1 MGMDPT
7 HLSSGILEIKP
18 LFVFTSACAIVPY
31 STVVCHD
38 WKKALLALRAII
50 QNYKLGGL
58 NQQNFTVLVHW
69 PRGRK
74 SS

>member
-18 LFVFTSACAIVPY
+18 LFIFTSACAIVPC

-38 WKKALLALRAII
+38 WKKALLALRAD
-50 QNYKLGGL
+50 NTELHAGWFKPTKLHCL
-58 NQQNFTVLVHW
+58 
-69 PRGRK
+69 
-74 SS
+74 SSLAQRPEV